1 MRGCRRGW
9 GGWGGSSW
17 KWEPELAAPRESA
30 GPRARSPEGGRQAS
44 KGNAVQLPGTRRVP
58 AQRRWDAGP
67 KEEVRKAL
75 GGRAAVRAA
84 PLLDCGSQE

>member
-1 MRGCRRGW
+1 MRGCR
-9 GGWGGSSW
+9 GGGGSSW
-17 KWEPELAAPRESA
+17 KWEPELAAREKA
-30 GPRARSPEGGRQAS
+30 QGRAPAAPRAGGRRARATPS
-44 KGNAVQLPGTRRVP
+44 SVPGTRRVP

-75 GGRAAVRAA
+75 GGRAALRAA